1 MTLTFES
8 THEYVFDKPSMFYC
22 KDHNMLRVVD
32 NYSDSV
38 MISGVTQETIEE
50 FISGYNKYV
59 LEKTLDKEV
68 VNAED

>member
-1 MTLTFES
+1 
-8 THEYVFDKPSMFYC
+8 
-22 KDHNMLRVVD
+22 MLRVVD